1 MSETLC
7 PGTWHMV
14 WAEDRPTVC
23 DEANNVVATV
33 HGNSPELMLARAGFI
48 AATPELFDTV
58 ATTLMV
64 FRVMAEHGD
73 ENTALAA
80 ADMIP
85 VLQSALDG
93 ASFLG
98 AITPE
103 VLNGP

>member
-1 MSETLC
+1 MIWDE
-7 PGTWHMV
+7 
-14 WAEDRPTVC
+14 ERPTVC

-33 HGNSPELMLARAGFI
+33 HGNSPKLMLARAGFI
-48 AATPELFDTV
+48 AATPELFDAVRV
-58 ATTLMV
+58 ALMV

-73 ENTALAA
+73 DKAALGA

-85 VLQSALDG
+85 ALESALDG

-98 AITPE
+98 EITPE